1 MLQPRGE
8 LPCSARRHAPE
19 VSWMLRDTHAHA
31 LLSPQVEYSLDRDT
45 KTATLVW
52 SFSYPGAAGALAQL
66 EREDMFLVDG
76 GSVYREDELYLV
88 GFTVAK
94 TDAATL
100 GNHTRVFEVDNAGEA
115 RSQMAFPSGA
125 STWNSGA
132 WRFLP
137 VADLCGEST
146 ECPFDDGEDA
156 CS

>member
-1 MLQPRGE
+1 
-8 LPCSARRHAPE
+8 
-19 VSWMLRDTHAHA
+19 MLRDTHAHA

-100 GNHTRVFEVDNAGEA
+100 GNHTRVFEVDSAGEA

-146 ECPFDDGEDA
+146 KCPFDDGEDA